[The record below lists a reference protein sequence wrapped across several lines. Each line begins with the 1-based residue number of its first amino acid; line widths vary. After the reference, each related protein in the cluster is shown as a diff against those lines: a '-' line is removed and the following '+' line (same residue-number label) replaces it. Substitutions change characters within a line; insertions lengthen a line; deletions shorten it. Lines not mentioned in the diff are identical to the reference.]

1 MSYPLGL
8 SDTRNRRKFF
18 PPPSLHI
25 SLLRND
31 PWNEFVV
38 HGPASDDDF
47 LNFKSINDA
56 REAEMRAKVYEQLT
70 VVSGIGP
77 ELAPPPNPVSD
88 LASVLPPVPVVELPS
103 FPALPSFLFGS
114 PEPDIPVIGDSS
126 AEAVSKDVSE
136 TVQDPVGPADA
147 TTATSIWGRVQS
159 AWANL
164 RGVSDIGL
172 PSWFSA
178 EQGLVP
184 PTDAAIRS
192 ALGSI
197 YGGTRST
204 VIVTVRV
211 IEAIDVPALDWTG
224 SSDPY
229 VSACIVRGV
238 GGLSAGRLELLPT
251 IGAIKSCTPKFS
263 TLNPKWNE
271 SILLDPADLLSVISD
286 SVLHISMWDKDILKA
301 DDPVGYTSMSLVDA
315 LQVSGVSP
323 FPLLPVQITGSL
335 IGPHAGIFVKI
346 QLRMIK
352 KVGCVSVTPIA
363 LQGFTRGWKGYSVR
377 LDVKVTEADPIA
389 SQTYVS
395 SGLSQSESTSPAEI
409 NDTGHALW
417 PKSVPPVTVLFTAS
431 KKTKPYL
438 HITLKTDSVSGDAGQ
453 VAVRIGLLEKLGGI
467 TAIKLSPLD
476 GSPSED
482 KLNKCALYCG
492 VECELGAD

>member
-1 MSYPLGL
+1 MSFRAGL
-8 SDTRNRRKFF
+8 SDTRNQRKFF

-38 HGPASDDDF
+38 HGLASNEDF
-47 LNFKSINDA
+47 LNFKSVNDA
-56 REAEMRAKVYEQLT
+56 REAELRAKVYEQLT
-70 VVSGIGP
+70 VVAGVGP
-77 ELAPPPNPVSD
+77 ELAPPPSAVSD

-103 FPALPSFLFGS
+103 LPGLPSFLFS
-114 PEPDIPVIGDSS
+114 QPEPDVVLSADPSGEPASKAVEESVQEPVRLG
-126 AEAVSKDVSE
+126 EE
-136 TVQDPVGPADA
+136 N
-147 TTATSIWGRVQS
+147 TTTSIWGRVQS

-184 PTDAAIRS
+184 PTDPAIRA

-204 VIVTVRV
+204 VLVTVRV

-229 VSACIVRGV
+229 ISACIVRGV

-323 FPLLPVQITGSL
+323 FPILPVQITGSL

-389 SQTYVS
+389 SQIYVS
-395 SGLSQSESTSPAEI
+395 SGLCQSESTSTAEI
-409 NDTGHALW
+409 NETGHALW
-417 PKSVPPVTVLFTAS
+417 PKSVSPVTVLFTAS
-431 KKTKPYL
+431 KKAKPYL
-438 HITLKTDSVSGDAGQ
+438 HITLKTDSVTGDAGQ

-467 TAIKLSPLD
+467 STIKLSPLD